1 MARVLVLG
9 GTSYVAQ
16 FLLQRLLQSES
27 LRVADGDVLGDISA
41 VACTM
46 RSQPFSPLPNGFV
59 TESDSAAQSTRTVRV
74 YWQVDILDLGALGNC
89 IKEFH
94 PTVVINCTAISSPAL
109 CQKDSKKA
117 HAINEPR
124 ELVTLLDHLPWRIRF
139 VHLSTDFVYDGRQPW
154 GEGYDEDAAVLS
166 SELSVY
172 GADKLRFDQH
182 LMEQSSA
189 NLQVLILRIANVVG
203 PAAPLF
209 PDRSAP
215 KFMEWLHHQLFQSGT
230 ATVPLKLWRDE
241 FRSYLYIQDF
251 VAILFKMLSAQ
262 AETPATLV
270 NVGGV
275 EALSRVELAHKYLG
289 ACTRHN
295 SKAVNAVKREI
306 VPTARAQV
314 DLGYPSPLNTKLSTA
329 RLAHLLPTFARTSTD
344 QFLDEISHS
353 FLA

>member
-46 RSQPFSPLPNGFV
+46 R
-59 TESDSAAQSTRTVRV
+59 TQSTRTVRV

-109 CQKDSKKA
+109 CQKDSEKA

-189 NLQVLILRIANVVG
+189 NLQ
-203 PAAPLF
+203 
-209 PDRSAP
+209 
-215 KFMEWLHHQLFQSGT
+215 
-230 ATVPLKLWRDE
+230 
-241 FRSYLYIQDF
+241 DF

-270 NVGGV
+270 NVGAF
-275 EALSRVELAHKYLG
+275 ALFDELSLYKT
-289 ACTRHN
+289 C
-295 SKAVNAVKREI
+295 
-306 VPTARAQV
+306 
-314 DLGYPSPLNTKLSTA
+314 
-329 RLAHLLPTFARTSTD
+329 
-344 QFLDEISHS
+344 
-353 FLA
+353 